1 VGGQIVLVGLLPT
14 ARGISPGAPRALARA
29 FARLAWPAY
38 ALLVATGIWNVAVV
52 KPGQQGTAYQVVLGF
67 KLLAVAVAGLATL
80 AHGRAQ
86 TPKSTAIWGSFAGVA
101 SIAALFL
108 GVLLAG

>member
-1 VGGQIVLVGLLPT
+1 MVGLLPT
-14 ARGISPGAPRALARA
+14 ARSLAPGAPRALARA

-38 ALLVATGIWNVAVV
+38 ALLVATGIWNIAEV
-52 KPGQQGTAYQVVLGF
+52 KPGQQGTAYQVALGF

-80 AHGRAQ
+80 AHGRAG
-86 TPKSTAIWGSFAGVA
+86 SARATALWGSIAGVS